1 MNIKKAE
8 AAFNLA
14 QRERDDAMHQY
25 EAILELLDEPQRV
38 CDECRSTMSEGY
50 CVMGGMK
57 YYCSDACLHMHFTP
71 EEWEEMCSD
80 DDDAL
85 EPSDSY
91 WTEWETADYEELD
104 DAEAALEK
112 AEQALTAARLELGRA
127 RLSEGG

>member
-1 MNIKKAE
+1 
-8 AAFNLA
+8 
-14 QRERDDAMHQY
+14 
-25 EAILELLDEPQRV
+25 
-38 CDECRSTMSEGY
+38 
-50 CVMGGMK
+50 
-57 YYCSDACLHMHFTP
+57 LHKHFTP